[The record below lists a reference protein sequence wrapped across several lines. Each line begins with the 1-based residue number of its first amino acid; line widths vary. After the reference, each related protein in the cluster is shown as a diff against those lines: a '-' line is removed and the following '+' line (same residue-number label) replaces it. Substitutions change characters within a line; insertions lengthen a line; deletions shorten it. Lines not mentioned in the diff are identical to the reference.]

1 MGLSRKRAFAV
12 KIAFLGLGRMGR
24 ELVLHLLSDGHDVTV
39 WNRTVSAT
47 QAGAQRGARVAY
59 SADDAVGDAE
69 VVVTA
74 LFGPDTIRDVVIG
87 ADLPIPQGA
96 LWIDVTS
103 VAPADAESFADWS
116 AVRHVRYVHSPV
128 VGSIG
133 PARAGALG
141 VIIGGDPEA
150 VAAATP
156 IVSLWAAP
164 EKLRVY
170 DSVAKAATAKLVAN
184 LTLGVA
190 MQAFVEAL
198 RLGHSG
204 GLSTEEVLGALDGT
218 ALAPIRAAKGE
229 MVLDER
235 FADTQFSA
243 HLLHKDTGLILR
255 TSRAPLP
262 ATTAV
267 FSSLEE
273 AIRAGR
279 GEDDFSVIAAD
290 DR

>member
-1 MGLSRKRAFAV
+1 V

-24 ELVLHLLSDGHDVTV
+24 ELVLHLLADGQDVTV
-39 WNRTVSAT
+39 WNRTASAT
-47 QAGAQRGARVAY
+47 QAGAQRGARVAHT
-59 SADDAVGDAE
+59 AEEAVGDAE
-69 VVVTA
+69 VVVTT
-74 LFGPDTIRDVVIG
+74 LFGPDTVREVVTEV
-87 ADLPIPQGA
+87 DLPIPHGA

-103 VAPADAESFADWS
+103 VSPADAESFADWA
-116 AVRHVRYVHSPV
+116 AVRHIRFVHSPV
-128 VGSIG
+128 VGSIA
-133 PARAGALG
+133 PARAGTLG
-141 VIIGGDPEA
+141 VILGGDREA

-164 EKLRVY
+164 DRLRVY

-218 ALAPIRAAKGE
+218 ALAAIRAVKGDV
-229 MVLDER
+229 VLDER

-243 HLLHKDTGLILR
+243 SLLHKDARLMLR
-255 TSRAPLP
+255 TSRTPLP
-262 ATTAV
+262 AVTAV
-267 FSSLEE
+267 FASLEE

>member
-1 MGLSRKRAFAV
+1 
-12 KIAFLGLGRMGR
+12 MGR
-24 ELVLHLLSDGHDVTV
+24 ELVLHLLADGQDVTV
-39 WNRTVSAT
+39 WNRTASAT
-47 QAGAQRGARVAY
+47 QAGAQRGARVAHT
-59 SADDAVGDAE
+59 AEEAVGDAE
-69 VVVTA
+69 VVVTT
-74 LFGPDTIRDVVIG
+74 LFGPDTVREVVTEV
-87 ADLPIPQGA
+87 DLPIPHGA

-103 VAPADAESFADWS
+103 VSPADAESFADWA
-116 AVRHVRYVHSPV
+116 AVRHIRFVHSPV
-128 VGSIG
+128 VGSIA

-141 VIIGGDPEA
+141 VILGGDREA

-164 EKLRVY
+164 DRLRVY

-218 ALAPIRAAKGE
+218 ALATIRAVKGDV
-229 MVLDER
+229 VLDER

-243 HLLHKDTGLILR
+243 SLLHKDARLMLR
-255 TSRAPLP
+255 TSRTPLP
-262 ATTAV
+262 AVTAV
-267 FSSLEE
+267 FASLEE